1 MTGISCD
8 IVPNRLIPVRVPR
21 AAKVAVGR
29 ILSVSRLMNVVP
41 RRKAMDI
48 PQKSAESESAN
59 AVHLVSLLRGIR
71 DKFVLRHVN
80 FERKQLLSGTKSKHF
95 SFKSLGAKKFG
106 LGAGSNAKMSRVM
119 YFLDRSRS
127 NNIRPYSGQ
136 FMSPTVRAIL
146 HRSKV
151 MVGQTLYPMESGA
164 KKASFTNNRSSLGLV
179 SVPKTSFGRQ
189 TDGIRWVPPYRAPM
203 SEVNKRRGGGVGR
216 SVDDAGVHIDG
227 SFSNHLSMSATINRG
242 VVDIVPGSGYLAAR
256 SRSAM
261 FDELAHPQYA
271 GTSVGF

>member
-1 MTGISCD
+1 
-8 IVPNRLIPVRVPR
+8 
-21 AAKVAVGR
+21 
-29 ILSVSRLMNVVP
+29 
-41 RRKAMDI
+41 MDI
-48 PQKSAESESAN
+48 PQKSAESESAT

-95 SFKSLGAKKFG
+95 SLKSLGAKKFG

-119 YFLDRSRS
+119 YFLDQSRS
-127 NNIRPYSGQ
+127 NNNIRPYSGQ
-136 FMSPTVRAIL
+136 FVSPTVRTIL
-146 HRSKV
+146 RRSKV
-151 MVGQTLYPMESGA
+151 MVGQTLYPMEGGA
-164 KKASFTNNRSSLGLV
+164 KKAPFTNNRPSLGLV

-189 TDGIRWVPPYRAPM
+189 TDGIRWVPPYPAPM
-203 SEVNKRRGGGVGR
+203 SDVNKRRGSEVGR

-227 SFSNHLSMSATINRG
+227 SYSNHLSMSATINRG